1 MCRCVCA
8 DSGRLY
14 FCFMPSPLPVR
25 KSLKPTWQERVACSV
40 TRHLALFSRVPCTNS
55 HKHTRANSACTS
67 IGTFYKN
74 SQVHRKCRLLKYHPD
89 IGQEAILSFCTAV
102 GTVWA
107 GYLVS
112 GTATLWHPASLL
124 TMLLEESRGTTYWSH
139 LILHY
144 DSLLNRPK
152 VTC

>member
-1 MCRCVCA
+1 MCVC
-8 DSGRLY
+8 RQWKIVFL
-14 FCFMPSPLPVR
+14 FHTFPSAR
-25 KSLKPTWQERVACSV
+25 QEIPQTYMTGACGMF

-55 HKHTRANSACTS
+55 HKHTRAHSACTS

-112 GTATLWHPASLL
+112 GTATLWHTASLL
-124 TMLLEESRGTTYWSH
+124 IMLLESRGTKY
-139 LILHY
+139 
-144 DSLLNRPK
+144 
-152 VTC
+152 